1 MSETNRIEY
10 KRELTEG
17 LEKEVIA
24 FLNYREGGVLYI
36 GVDKNGNTYGLA
48 DADADQLK
56 IKDRLKN
63 NIRPSAMGLFD
74 IVSEVREGK
83 DILKVI
89 VASGPEKPYHLK
101 KYGMSE
107 KGCFIRLGSAAE
119 PMPQKMID
127 ELFASR
133 TRNSISKIKA
143 NRQDLTFSQLKIY
156 YQESGYNLGN
166 NFAKNL
172 ELLTEDGLYNYAA
185 YLLADKNNTS
195 IKVAKYS
202 GTSRADLIESNEYG
216 HESLVKATKQ
226 VIDKIAV
233 ENRTNTK
240 ITSKERKQNNL
251 WNPIALREAII
262 NAFVHNDY
270 TNEITPKFEIFSDR
284 IEITSAGGLPEG
296 LSKQEFFEG
305 FSVPRNKELMRVFKD
320 LELVEQLGSGIPR
333 ILEHYGKESFSFSEN
348 FLRMTFMAKETDAN
362 KDDEK
367 DNADVS
373 EVGGQIGGVIGGVIG
388 SEIGGAIE
396 ESTILTKRQKEVLKL
411 IVANNAITY
420 NEIAEELGINESAVG
435 KHINAIKDKG
445 FLERKEGTRG
455 YWQVNVIK

>member
-1 MSETNRIEY
+1 MEY
-10 KRELTEG
+10 KRELSDG

-24 FLNYREGGVLYI
+24 FLNYREGGIIYI
-36 GVDKNGNTYGLA
+36 GINKEGNTYGLA
-48 DADADQLK
+48 DADGDQLK

-63 NIRPSAMGLFD
+63 NIRPSALGLFD
-74 IVSEVREGK
+74 IVSEERDGK
-83 DILKVI
+83 NILKII
-89 VASGPEKPYHLK
+89 VASGPEKPYHFK

-127 ELFASR
+127 ELFAKR

-143 NRQDLTFSQLKIY
+143 GRQDLSFGQLKIY
-156 YQESGYNLGN
+156 YEESGHTLGKA
-166 NFAKNL
+166 FAKNL
-172 ELLTEDGLYNYAA
+172 ELLTEDGTFNYAG

-202 GTSRADLIESNEYG
+202 GKTRTDLIESNEYG
-216 HESLVKATKQ
+216 YECLLKATKQ

-240 ITSKERKQNNL
+240 ITAKERQQANL

-270 TNEITPKFEIFSDR
+270 TNEITPKFEIFADR

-305 FSVPRNKELMRVFKD
+305 FSVPRNKELMRIFKD

-333 ILEHYGKESFSFSEN
+333 ILEHYGKESFGFSDN
-348 FLRMTFMAKETDAN
+348 FLRMTFNAKETAV
-362 KDDEK
+362 E
-367 DNADVS
+367 
-373 EVGGQIGGVIGGVIG
+373 EGGQIGGQIGGQKDA
-388 SEIGGAIE
+388 EIDDIKK
-396 ESTILTKRQKEVLKL
+396 LTHRQKEVLKL
-411 IVANNAITY
+411 ITSDNRISRSG
-420 NEIAEELGINESAVG
+420 IAEVLHINESAIQKHLNNLKNAGFIERVG
-435 KHINAIKDKG
+435 
-445 FLERKEGTRG
+445 GTRG
-455 YWQVNVIK
+455 YWEINLDKN

>member
-1 MSETNRIEY
+1 MTETNRIEY
-10 KRELTEG
+10 KRELSDG

-24 FLNYREGGVLYI
+24 FLNYREGGIIYI
-36 GVDKNGNTYGLA
+36 GIDKEGNTFGLA
-48 DADADQLK
+48 DADGDQLK

-63 NIRPSAMGLFD
+63 NIRRSALGLFD
-74 IVSEVREGK
+74 IVSEERDEK
-83 DILKVI
+83 NILKII

-107 KGCFIRLGSAAE
+107 KGCFMRLGSAAE

-127 ELFASR
+127 ELFAKR

-143 NRQDLTFSQLKIY
+143 GRQDLSFSQLKIY
-156 YQESGYNLGN
+156 YEESGHTLGKA
-166 NFAKNL
+166 FAKNL
-172 ELLTEDGLYNYAA
+172 ELLTENGAFNYAG

-202 GTSRADLIESNEYG
+202 GKTRTDLIESNEYG
-216 HESLVKATKQ
+216 HECLVKATKQ

-240 ITSKERKQNNL
+240 ITAKERQQANL

-284 IEITSAGGLPEG
+284 IEITSSGGLPEG

-305 FSVPRNKELMRVFKD
+305 FSVPRNKELMRIFKD
-320 LELVEQLGSGIPR
+320 VELVEQLGSGIPR
-333 ILEHYGKESFSFSEN
+333 ILEHYGKESFSFSDN
-348 FLRMTFMAKETDAN
+348 FLRMTFTAKESAVEESGQIGGVMGGL
-362 KDDEK
+362 K
-367 DNADVS
+367 
-373 EVGGQIGGVIGGVIG
+373 GGQIGGQKDAVIDDIKG
-388 SEIGGAIE
+388 
-396 ESTILTKRQKEVLKL
+396 LTHRQKEVLKL
-411 IVANNAITY
+411 IASDNRISRSG
-420 NEIAEELGINESAVG
+420 IAEVLHINESAIQKHLNNLKDAGFIERVG
-435 KHINAIKDKG
+435 
-445 FLERKEGTRG
+445 GTRG
-455 YWQVNVIK
+455 YWEIKLSK

>member
-1 MSETNRIEY
+1 MPETNRIEY
-10 KRELTEG
+10 KRELSDG

-24 FLNYREGGVLYI
+24 FLNYREGGIIYI
-36 GVDKNGNTYGLA
+36 GIDKNGNTYGLP
-48 DADADQLK
+48 DADGDQLK

-63 NIRPSAMGLFD
+63 NIRPSALGLFD
-74 IVSEVREGK
+74 IVSEEREGK
-83 DILKVI
+83 NILKII
-89 VASGPEKPYHLK
+89 VASGPEKPYYLK

-127 ELFASR
+127 ELFAKR

-143 NRQDLTFSQLKIY
+143 GRQDLSFSQLKIY
-156 YQESGYNLGN
+156 YEESGHTLGKA
-166 NFAKNL
+166 FAKNL
-172 ELLTEDGLYNYAA
+172 ELLTEDGAFNYAG

-202 GTSRADLIESNEYG
+202 GKTRTDLIESNEYG
-216 HESLVKATKQ
+216 HECLVKATKQ

-240 ITSKERKQNNL
+240 ITAKERQQANL

-284 IEITSAGGLPEG
+284 IEITSAGSLPEG
-296 LSKQEFFEG
+296 LSEQEFYEG
-305 FSVPRNKELMRVFKD
+305 FSVPRNKELMRIFKD

-333 ILEHYGKESFSFSEN
+333 ILEHYGKESFKFSDN
-348 FLRMTFMAKETDAN
+348 FLRMTFTAKETAV
-362 KDDEK
+362 E
-367 DNADVS
+367 
-373 EVGGQIGGVIGGVIG
+373 EGGQIGGLMGGLKGGQIGGQKDA
-388 SEIGGAIE
+388 EIDDIKE
-396 ESTILTKRQKEVLKL
+396 LTHRQKEVLKL
-411 IVANNAITY
+411 ITSDNRISRSG
-420 NEIAEELGINESAVG
+420 IAEILHINESAIQKHLNNLKDAGFIERVG
-435 KHINAIKDKG
+435 
-445 FLERKEGTRG
+445 GTRG
-455 YWQVNVIK
+455 YWKVRIENEN

>member
-1 MSETNRIEY
+1 MTETNRIEY
-10 KRELTEG
+10 KRELSDG

-24 FLNYREGGVLYI
+24 FLNYREGGILYI
-36 GVDKNGNTYGLA
+36 GIDKEGNPYGLP
-48 DADADQLK
+48 DADGDQLK

-63 NIRPSAMGLFD
+63 NIRPSALGLFD
-74 IVSEVREGK
+74 IVSEEKDGN
-83 DILKVI
+83 DILKII

-127 ELFASR
+127 ELFAKR

-143 NRQDLTFSQLKIY
+143 GLQDLSFSQLKIY
-156 YQESGYNLGN
+156 YEESGHTLGKA
-166 NFAKNL
+166 FAKNL
-172 ELLTEDGLYNYAA
+172 ELLTEDGAFNYAG

-202 GTSRADLIESNEYG
+202 GTTRTDLIESNEYG
-216 HESLVKATKQ
+216 HECLVKATKQ

-233 ENRTNTK
+233 ENRTATK
-240 ITSKERKQNNL
+240 ITAKERQQANL

-270 TNEITPKFEIFSDR
+270 TNEITPKFEIFADR

-296 LSKQEFFEG
+296 LSEQEFFEG
-305 FSVPRNKELMRVFKD
+305 FSVPRNKELIRIFKD

-333 ILEHYGKESFSFSEN
+333 ILDYYGKESFVFSDN
-348 FLRMTFMAKETDAN
+348 FLRMTFIGKEITI
-362 KDDEK
+362 KE
-367 DNADVS
+367 
-373 EVGGQIGGVIGGVIG
+373 GGQIGGVMSGLKGGLKGGQIGGQKN
-388 SEIGGAIE
+388 IE
-396 ESTILTKRQKEVLKL
+396 VDKLDQLTHRQKEVLKL
-411 IVANNAITY
+411 IVSDNRISRSG
-420 NEIAEELGINESAVG
+420 IAEILHINESAIQKHLNNLKDAGFIERVG
-435 KHINAIKDKG
+435 
-445 FLERKEGTRG
+445 GTRG
-455 YWQVNVIK
+455 YWEIKL

>member
-1 MSETNRIEY
+1 MEY
-10 KRELTEG
+10 KRELSDG

-24 FLNYREGGVLYI
+24 FLNYREGGIIYI
-36 GVDKNGNTYGLA
+36 GINKEGNTYGLA
-48 DADADQLK
+48 DADGDQLK

-63 NIRPSAMGLFD
+63 NIRPSALGLFD
-74 IVSEVREGK
+74 IVSEERDGK
-83 DILKVI
+83 NILKII
-89 VASGPEKPYHLK
+89 VASGPEKPYHFK

-127 ELFASR
+127 ELFAKR

-143 NRQDLTFSQLKIY
+143 GRQDLSFGQLKIY
-156 YQESGYNLGN
+156 YEESGHTLGKA
-166 NFAKNL
+166 FAKNL
-172 ELLTEDGLYNYAA
+172 ELLTEDGTFNYAG

-202 GTSRADLIESNEYG
+202 GKTRTDLIESNEYG
-216 HESLVKATKQ
+216 YECLLKATKQ

-240 ITSKERKQNNL
+240 ITAKERQQANL

-270 TNEITPKFEIFSDR
+270 TNEITPKFEIFADR

-305 FSVPRNKELMRVFKD
+305 FSVPRNKELMRIFKD

-333 ILEHYGKESFSFSEN
+333 ILEHYGKESFGFSDN
-348 FLRMTFMAKETDAN
+348 FLRMTFNAKETAV
-362 KDDEK
+362 E
-367 DNADVS
+367 
-373 EVGGQIGGVIGGVIG
+373 EGGQIGGLKGGQIGGQKDA
-388 SEIGGAIE
+388 EIDDIKK
-396 ESTILTKRQKEVLKL
+396 LTHRQKEVLKL
-411 IVANNAITY
+411 ITSDNRISRSG
-420 NEIAEELGINESAVG
+420 IAEVLHINESAIQKHLNNLKNAGFIERVG
-435 KHINAIKDKG
+435 
-445 FLERKEGTRG
+445 GTRG
-455 YWQVNVIK
+455 YWEINLDKN

>member
-1 MSETNRIEY
+1 MTETNRIEY
-10 KRELTEG
+10 KRELTDG

-24 FLNYREGGVLYI
+24 FLNYREGGILYI
-36 GVDKNGNTYGLA
+36 GIDKDGNTYGLA
-48 DADADQLK
+48 DADGDQLK

-63 NIRPSAMGLFD
+63 NIRPSALGLFD
-74 IVSEVREGK
+74 IVSEEQDGK
-83 DILKVI
+83 NILKI
-89 VASGPEKPYHLK
+89 ILASGPEKPYHLK

-127 ELFASR
+127 ELFAKR

-143 NRQDLTFSQLKIY
+143 GRQDLSFGQLKIY
-156 YQESGYNLGN
+156 YEESGYSLGKA
-166 NFAKNL
+166 FAKNL
-172 ELLTEDGLYNYAA
+172 ELLTEDGAFNYAG

-202 GTSRADLIESNEYG
+202 GTTRTDLIESNEYG
-216 HESLVKATKQ
+216 HECLVKATKQ

-233 ENRTNTK
+233 ENRTTTK
-240 ITSKERKQNNL
+240 ITAKEREQANL

-284 IEITSAGGLPEG
+284 IEITSAGSLPEG

-305 FSVPRNKELMRVFKD
+305 FSVPRNKELMRIYKD

-333 ILEHYGKESFSFSEN
+333 ILGHYGKESFSFSDN
-348 FLRMTFMAKETDAN
+348 FLRMTFIAKEAVV
-362 KDDEK
+362 E
-367 DNADVS
+367 
-373 EVGGQIGGVIGGVIG
+373 EGGQIGGVMGGLKGGQKNI
-388 SEIGGAIE
+388 EIDKLDQ
-396 ESTILTKRQKEVLKL
+396 LTHRQKEVLKL
-411 IVANNAITY
+411 IVSDNRISRSG
-420 NEIAEELGINESAVG
+420 IAEVLHINESAIQKHLNNLKDAGFIERVG
-435 KHINAIKDKG
+435 
-445 FLERKEGTRG
+445 GTRG
-455 YWQVNVIK
+455 YWEIKL